1 MTTSYKKGLETVREE
16 ALKKGYR
23 FYTEGG
29 DGVNNV
35 AKVVINSFSINT
47 SLYDSEDMDMLADV
61 IANYS
66 MKEVREVFCDAS
78 VTDIAGQYV
87 KDSYKNSRDNLY
99 TILDTAVKG
108 SMISVSKIESI
119 EKAYVSKDF
128 SVDSAFLYGEHYI
141 TPYMIIAIL
150 NTVIENQVSKEL
162 LCRFINHYMDKQINK
177 VSKKQIEEVSK
188 YLFTQYFVNNNT
200 DILKELDNIREVT
213 A

>member
-1 MTTSYKKGLETVREE
+1 MTTSYKKSLTAVREE
-16 ALKKGYR
+16 AMKKGYR

-29 DGVNNV
+29 DGINNV
-35 AKVVINSFSINT
+35 SKVVINSFPINT
-47 SLYDSEDMDMLADV
+47 SLYDSEDMDMLADIV
-61 IANYS
+61 SNYS
-66 MKEVREVFCDAS
+66 MREVREVFCDAS

-99 TILDTAVKG
+99 TILDTAIKG
-108 SMISVSKIESI
+108 SMISIRKVESL
-119 EKAYVSKDF
+119 ESAYVSKDF

-150 NTVIENQVSKEL
+150 NTIIENQISKEL
-162 LCRFINHYMDKQINK
+162 LCRFINHYMDKNISK

-200 DILKELDNIREVT
+200 DILKELDSMREVT